1 MRNFQTVVIGFNVNY
16 TRDDKFTKTNKLW
29 LWYLEEKKP
38 NIMGVSFFIVICGFH
53 GGLSTLC
60 SGNLPSSLDDDL
72 RIDAAYATFF

>member
-1 MRNFQTVVIGFNVNY
+1 MVIGFNVDY
-16 TRDDKFTKTNKLW
+16 TREVKFTKTNKLW
-29 LWYLEEKKP
+29 LWHLKEKKP
-38 NIMGVSFFIVICGFH
+38 NIMGGSFFIVICGFH